1 MGFSVGQR
9 TDIKQKDVQLSDAPP
24 ETGAERSVPAKGFA
38 APKRWDRLLRASQA
52 RIRIRRLDTSG
63 PERASMMPD
72 GPGLIRWLDF
82 TEGGAA

>member
-38 APKRWDRLLRASQA
+38 ASKRRGRFLHEWEFAGW
-52 RIRIRRLDTSG
+52 T
-63 PERASMMPD
+63 
-72 GPGLIRWLDF
+72 
-82 TEGGAA
+82 